1 MSSLNKVRLP
11 DGTELAI
18 SEWLHWPLYS
28 TVEFAAGSP
37 VRLDAFTYVRG
48 NRVPSSGIAGRNA
61 RRSDTNLVRAA
72 KMNQDEA
79 LVVFSITYELFGLSD
94 TEDVGGNTIAPAP
107 LVDATDLRRL
117 QRDLLVELLVGSG
130 IKKPQIEAPFSWF
143 SSGIGNEVFTSGDHA
158 AIHLGQAG
166 RPTPLN
172 QSKLQLPVYIG
183 GFGENA
189 KPGNSMVFKLRTRS
203 PAGPPANL
211 TQNFRLR
218 WWLDGLRK
226 RPA

>member
-1 MSSLNKVRLP
+1 MSSLNKVRLA

-28 TVEFAAGSP
+28 TIEYAAGDP
-37 VRLDAFTYVRG
+37 IRLDAFTYVRG
-48 NRVPSSGIAGRNA
+48 NVVPHTATLAARNA
-61 RRSDTNLVRAA
+61 TEGDTNLVRAA

-79 LVVFSITYELFGLSD
+79 LVVFAITYELYALTTHTGIS
-94 TEDVGGNTIAPAP
+94 GPIAPEP
-107 LVDATDLRRL
+107 LVGATDLRIL
-117 QRDLLVELLVGSG
+117 QRDLNMELLVGAG
-130 IKKPQIEAPFSWF
+130 IKKPQIEAPLAWISQ
-143 SSGIGNEVFTSGDHA
+143 GIGNETYCSGDFA
-158 AIHLGQAG
+158 EIHLGSAG
-166 RPTPLN
+166 RATPLN

-203 PAGPPANL
+203 PVGAPVGL
-211 TQNFRLR
+211 VQNYRQR
-218 WWLDGLRK
+218 WWLDGLKK